1 MWHFKTLNSEKDL
14 GEKNYRNNVSHLYG
28 LYNVTLKADQDK
40 CNGWERKVSKCSRL
54 MAYLTL

>member
-1 MWHFKTLNSEKDL
+1 MQTFKNALKDKL
-14 GEKNYRNNVSHLYG
+14 IASYELNNVSHLYG